1 MCVGGG
7 VLEMCAQAEM
17 VGRLGVD
24 QAPDPRSSTSGLV
37 FALLVRL
44 NLFRC
49 PFSSVFRLYRLILEV
64 PRDGEDVLQFAYA
77 SDLCTDLLY
86 KRKYFKIT

>member
-7 VLEMCAQAEM
+7 VLKMCAQAEM

-64 PRDGEDVLQFAYA
+64 PSDDEDVLQLA
-77 SDLCTDLLY
+77 
-86 KRKYFKIT
+86 